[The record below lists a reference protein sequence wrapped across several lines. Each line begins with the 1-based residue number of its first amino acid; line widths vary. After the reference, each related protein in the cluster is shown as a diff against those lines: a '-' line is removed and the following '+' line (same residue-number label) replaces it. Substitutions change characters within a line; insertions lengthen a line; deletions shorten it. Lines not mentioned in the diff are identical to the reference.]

1 MALNSLLLEQKCPKI
16 LVVGA
21 GISGRACAEW
31 LSTFDCDIDL
41 VDSRKIE
48 LKKNLPSNVTFFP
61 SCNFS
66 KINLRKY
73 HGVVVSPGLSPHEK
87 SENNFFYNQ

>member
-1 MALNSLLLEQKCPKI
+1 MDLNSLFLEQKCPNI

-41 VDSRKIE
+41 VDSRKIK

-61 SCNFS
+61 GSIFS
-66 KINLRKY
+66 KINLK
-73 HGVVVSPGLSPHEK
+73 K
-87 SENNFFYNQ
+87 

>member
-48 LKKNLPSNVTFFP
+48 LKKNLPSNVTFF
-61 SCNFS
+61 SQLYFLKNKFE
-66 KINLRKY
+66 KISR
-73 HGVVVSPGLSPHEK
+73 SRC
-87 SENNFFYNQ
+87 

>member
-61 SCNFS
+61 SLYFLKNKFE
-66 KINLRKY
+66 KISR
-73 HGVVVSPGLSPHEK
+73 SRC
-87 SENNFFYNQ
+87 

>member
-61 SCNFS
+61 QLYFLKNKFE
-66 KINLRKY
+66 KISR
-73 HGVVVSPGLSPHEK
+73 SRC
-87 SENNFFYNQ
+87 